1 MYLFSKSS
9 IGFLLFE
16 ERFSWHFPSP
26 ALSIY
31 EYVNCHKYMGD
42 ASMNVLFLNSFDK
55 ILNSQDVNMS
65 NIQKF
70 YFYFSTNF
78 FFCSRWQ
85 SWLGLILVGIS
96 FRWVS
101 VCVIAINLSSD
112 HFRIFERCVTFQLY
126 VNFQIVCCLPNI
138 STFIAIDLSTNHLWI
153 FKLCVF
159 R

>member
-112 HFRIFERCVTFQLY
+112 HWWY
-126 VNFQIVCCLPNI
+126 
-138 STFIAIDLSTNHLWI
+138 
-153 FKLCVF
+153 FKLCVVPQIF
-159 R
+159 PHSLQLTYHRIICEFSNCAFFANILTIIAIDS